1 MSRSDGGARLLLQ
14 ICFLMKQYD
23 FFVPTIENR
32 DEFWIRVCFNFCS
45 D

>member
-1 MSRSDGGARLLLQ
+1 MVVPVYFFRFV
-14 ICFLMKQYD
+14 FLMKQYD

-32 DEFWIRVCFNFCS
+32 DEFWIQVCFNFCS